1 LPFLKKYKELQK
13 VVGKGIYGEPRTVLF
28 AEIFEEC
35 DKFLSTLEIED
46 LISKVPGKEYFA
58 FRMGGK
64 SSRAVNKELF
74 CRGMGGWDLLRECL
88 SNNDLSPMSKTDL
101 ERTLY
106 TLAISFCAC
115 IDIVKE
121 RDQQTPGT
129 FFGYLVAYLLHWR
142 LGVEPKTS
150 IKIMSVEG
158 EADVNLQTDLIYD
171 LGLKKQKFHVPVKT
185 SSRERAIMLWAH
197 QKLLDGAY
205 GIERYM
211 GTPVLL
217 AETKLD
223 KKNRE
228 VVEICL
234 PDQWKVYQL
243 YIARLK
249 RVYYL
254 DMPTP
259 YLRLQGEFP
268 PIMVKSFADLF
279 SEWDDLMPV

>member
-1 LPFLKKYKELQK
+1 MPFLKKYKELQK
-13 VVGKGIYGEPRTVLF
+13 IVGKGVYGEPRTELF
-28 AEIFEEC
+28 TEIFKEC
-35 DKFLSTLEIED
+35 DKFLSTLDRED

-58 FRMGGK
+58 FKMGGK
-64 SSRAVNKELF
+64 SSRAVNNALF
-74 CRGMGGWDLLRECL
+74 CSGMEGWDKLKEC
-88 SNNDLSPMSKTDL
+88 MSKNSLTPISRKDL
-101 ERTLY
+101 EITLY
-106 TLAISFCAC
+106 SLAMSFCAAV
-115 IDIVKE
+115 DIVKE

-129 FFGYLVAYLLHWR
+129 FFNYFVAYLLHWR
-142 LGVEPKTS
+142 LDVVPTTS

-158 EADVNLQTDLIYD
+158 EADVNLQTDLIYN

-249 RVYYL
+249 RIYYL
-254 DMPTP
+254 DLPTP

-268 PIMVKSFADLF
+268 PIMVKSFVDFF
-279 SEWDDLMPV
+279 SEWEDLMPV